1 MPEIVAP
8 PPDGLPPVGP
18 PSVGPPSSVGLLL
31 AAGAGTR
38 MGRPKALVV
47 DEHGPWLTRAV
58 ATLLDGGCDRV
69 VVVLGAGATEARALL
84 AADPRLLPVGSPAAD
99 GVTGASHV
107 DPRLLP
113 VETPAADGVTGAVS
127 TDPRLLGV
135 DGRARVSVVVADDWA
150 DGLAASLRAGL
161 EALSA
166 GDPEE
171 ARLAVIT
178 LVDYPGLPSS
188 AVARLLS
195 PPAADVPLSPAALR
209 QSVFHGRPGHPVVVG
224 RSHWSALAASL
235 TGDRGA
241 GPYLR
246 ARAAEPVDC
255 SDLWDGRDV
264 DAPA

>member
-84 AADPRLLPVGSPAAD
+84 AADPRLL
-99 GVTGASHV
+99 
-107 DPRLLP
+107 
-113 VETPAADGVTGAVS
+113 
-127 TDPRLLGV
+127 GV
-135 DGRARVSVVVADDWA
+135 DGRTRVSVVVADDWA

-161 EALSA
+161 EALAAS
-166 GDPEE
+166 DPEE

-178 LVDYPGLPSS
+178 LVDYPGLPPS

>member
-1 MPEIVAP
+1 MPDAARPTTADARADAP
-8 PPDGLPPVGP
+8 AAT
-18 PSVGPPSSVGLLL
+18 VGLLL

-58 ATLLDGGCDRV
+58 GTLLDGGCDRV

-84 AADPRLLPVGSPAAD
+84 AADPRLL
-99 GVTGASHV
+99 
-107 DPRLLP
+107 
-113 VETPAADGVTGAVS
+113 
-127 TDPRLLGV
+127 GV

-150 DGLAASLRAGL
+150 EGLAASLRAGL
-161 EALSA
+161 QALSA
-166 GDPEE
+166 TDPEE
-171 ARLAVIT
+171 ARLALVT

-195 PPAADVPLSPAALR
+195 PPAVGVPLGPGALR
-209 QSVFHGRPGHPVVVG
+209 RSVFGGRPGHPVVVG
-224 RSHWSALAASL
+224 RSHWSDLAASL

-246 ARAAEPVDC
+246 AHAAEPVDC

>member
-1 MPEIVAP
+1 MPG
-8 PPDGLPPVGP
+8 DD
-18 PSVGPPSSVGLLL
+18 SSTSVGLLL

-47 DEHGPWLTRAV
+47 DERGPWLTRAV
-58 ATLLDGGCDRV
+58 TTLLDGGCDRV

-84 AADPRLLPVGSPAAD
+84 AADPRLLTVETPVPVGATDAPHA
-99 GVTGASHV
+99 
-107 DPRLLP
+107 DPRLP
-113 VETPAADGVTGAVS
+113 P
-127 TDPRLLGV
+127 V
-135 DGRARVSVVVADDWA
+135 DGRARVAVVVADDWA
-150 DGLAASLRAGL
+150 DGLAASLRVGL
-161 EALSA
+161 AALAAS
-166 GDPEE
+166 DPEE
-171 ARLAVIT
+171 ARLALIT
-178 LVDYPGLPSS
+178 LVDYPGLPPS

-195 PPAADVPLSPAALR
+195 SSAADVPLGPAALR

-246 ARAAEPVDC
+246 AHTAEPVDC
-255 SDLWDGRDV
+255 SDLWDGADV

>member
-1 MPEIVAP
+1 MPG
-8 PPDGLPPVGP
+8 DD
-18 PSVGPPSSVGLLL
+18 SSTSVGLLL

-47 DEHGPWLTRAV
+47 DERGPWLTRAV
-58 ATLLDGGCDRV
+58 TTLLDGGCDRV

-84 AADPRLLPVGSPAAD
+84 AADPRLL
-99 GVTGASHV
+99 T
-107 DPRLLP
+107 
-113 VETPAADGVTGAVS
+113 
-127 TDPRLLGV
+127 V
-135 DGRARVSVVVADDWA
+135 DGRARVAVVVADDWA
-150 DGLAASLRAGL
+150 DGLAASLRVGL
-161 EALSA
+161 AALAAS
-166 GDPEE
+166 DPEE
-171 ARLAVIT
+171 ARLALIT
-178 LVDYPGLPSS
+178 LVDYPGLPPS

-195 PPAADVPLSPAALR
+195 SPAADVPLGPGALR

-246 ARAAEPVDC
+246 AHAAEPVDC
-255 SDLWDGRDV
+255 SDLWDGADV

>member
-8 PPDGLPPVGP
+8 P
-18 PSVGPPSSVGLLL
+18 SVGLLL
-31 AAGAGTR
+31 AAGAGMR

-47 DEHGPWLTRAV
+47 DERGPWLTRAV
-58 ATLLDGGCDRV
+58 ATLFDGGCDRV
-69 VVVLGAGATEARALL
+69 LVVLGAGAIEARALL
-84 AADPRLLPVGSPAAD
+84 AADPRLL
-99 GVTGASHV
+99 GVAGQ
-107 DPRLLP
+107 
-113 VETPAADGVTGAVS
+113 
-127 TDPRLLGV
+127 
-135 DGRARVSVVVADDWA
+135 ARVSDVVADDWA
-150 DGLAASLRAGL
+150 DGLSASLRAGL
-161 EALSA
+161 AALAASA
-166 GDPEE
+166 PEE
-171 ARLAVIT
+171 ARLALIT

-195 PPAADVPLSPAALR
+195 PAAADVPLGPGALR
-209 QSVFHGRPGHPVVVG
+209 RSVFHGRPGHPVVVG

-246 ARAAEPVDC
+246 AHAAEPVDC

>member
-1 MPEIVAP
+1 MPG
-8 PPDGLPPVGP
+8 DD
-18 PSVGPPSSVGLLL
+18 SSTSVGLLL

-47 DEHGPWLTRAV
+47 DEHGPGLTRAV
-58 ATLLDGGCDRV
+58 GTLLDGGCDRV

-84 AADPRLLPVGSPAAD
+84 AA
-99 GVTGASHV
+99 
-107 DPRLLP
+107 
-113 VETPAADGVTGAVS
+113 
-127 TDPRLLGV
+127 DPRLLGV

-178 LVDYPGLPSS
+178 LVDYPGLPSP

-195 PPAADVPLSPAALR
+195 PPAADVPLGPGALR

-246 ARAAEPVDC
+246 AHAAEPVDC

>member
-1 MPEIVAP
+1 MPAEIVAP
-8 PPDGLPPVGP
+8 PSEGPPPVDP
-18 PSVGPPSSVGLLL
+18 PPVDPPSSVGLLL

-47 DEHGPWLTRAV
+47 DERGPWLTRAV

-84 AADPRLLPVGSPAAD
+84 AADPRLLPV
-99 GVTGASHV
+99 
-107 DPRLLP
+107 
-113 VETPAADGVTGAVS
+113 ETPAADGMTGAFS
-127 TDPRLLGV
+127 ADPRLLGV
-135 DGRARVSVVVADDWA
+135 DGRARASVVVADDWA

-161 EALSA
+161 QALSA
-166 GDPEE
+166 TDPEE
-171 ARLAVIT
+171 ARLALVT

-195 PPAADVPLSPAALR
+195 PPAADLPLGPGALR

-246 ARAAEPVDC
+246 AHAAEPVDC

>member
-1 MPEIVAP
+1 MPG
-8 PPDGLPPVGP
+8 DD
-18 PSVGPPSSVGLLL
+18 SSTSVGLLL
-31 AAGAGTR
+31 AAGGGTR

-84 AADPRLLPVGSPAAD
+84 AADPRLLPVGTPEADGVTGAVPADPRLPLVETSAAD
-99 GVTGASHV
+99 GVTGALS
-107 DPRLLP
+107 
-113 VETPAADGVTGAVS
+113 A
-127 TDPRLLGV
+127 DPRLLGV

-161 EALSA
+161 KALA
-166 GDPEE
+166 AWNPEE
-171 ARLAVIT
+171 ARLALVT

-195 PPAADVPLSPAALR
+195 PAAADVPLGPAALR
-209 QSVFHGRPGHPVVVG
+209 QAVFPGRPGHPVVVG

-235 TGDRGA
+235 AGDRGA

-246 ARAAEPVDC
+246 AHAAEPVDC

>member
-8 PPDGLPPVGP
+8 PSEGPPPVDP

-47 DEHGPWLTRAV
+47 DERGPWLTRAV

-84 AADPRLLPVGSPAAD
+84 AADPRLLPV
-99 GVTGASHV
+99 
-107 DPRLLP
+107 
-113 VETPAADGVTGAVS
+113 ETPAADGMTGAFS
-127 TDPRLLGV
+127 DDPRLLGV

-161 EALSA
+161 RALSA
-166 GDPEE
+166 TDPEE
-171 ARLAVIT
+171 ARLALVT

-195 PPAADVPLSPAALR
+195 PPAADVPLDPGALR

-246 ARAAEPVDC
+246 AHAAEPVDC

>member
-1 MPEIVAP
+1 MPDAAQPTPADAP
-8 PPDGLPPVGP
+8 VSGGAPART
-18 PSVGPPSSVGLLL
+18 VGLLL

-58 ATLLDGGCDRV
+58 TTLLDGGCDRV
-69 VVVLGAGATEARALL
+69 LVVLGAGADEARALL
-84 AADPRLLPVGSPAAD
+84 ADDPRLLPDGASPTDEATGASPADPRLLEVA
-99 GVTGASHV
+99 GA
-107 DPRLLP
+107 
-113 VETPAADGVTGAVS
+113 
-127 TDPRLLGV
+127 
-135 DGRARVSVVVADDWA
+135 ARVSAVVADDWA
-150 DGLAASLRAGL
+150 DGLAASLRTGL
-161 EALSA
+161 AALAA

-171 ARLAVIT
+171 ARLALVT

-195 PPAADVPLSPAALR
+195 PPAVGVPLGPGALR
-209 QSVFHGRPGHPVVVG
+209 RSVFGGRPGHPVVVG
-224 RSHWSALAASL
+224 RSHWSDLAASL

-246 ARAAEPVDC
+246 AHAAEPVDC

-264 DAPA
+264 DATA

>member
-1 MPEIVAP
+1 
-8 PPDGLPPVGP
+8 
-18 PSVGPPSSVGLLL
+18 
-31 AAGAGTR
+31 

-99 GVTGASHV
+99 GVTGA
-107 DPRLLP
+107 
-113 VETPAADGVTGAVS
+113 VS

-161 EALSA
+161 EALAA

-178 LVDYPGLPSS
+178 LVDYPDLPSS

-195 PPAADVPLSPAALR
+195 PPAADVPLGPAALR

>member
-1 MPEIVAP
+1 MPEIIAP
-8 PPDGLPPVGP
+8 P
-18 PSVGPPSSVGLLL
+18 SVGLLL

-47 DEHGPWLTRAV
+47 DGHGPWLTRAV
-58 ATLLDGGCDRV
+58 ATLLDGGCHRV
-69 VVVLGAGATEARALL
+69 LVVLGAGATEARALL
-84 AADPRLLPVGSPAAD
+84 AADPRLL
-99 GVTGASHV
+99 GV
-107 DPRLLP
+107 
-113 VETPAADGVTGAVS
+113 E
-127 TDPRLLGV
+127 
-135 DGRARVSVVVADDWA
+135 GRARVSAVVADDWA

-161 EALSA
+161 TALA
-166 GDPEE
+166 GSDPEE
-171 ARLAVIT
+171 ARLALIT

-195 PPAADVPLSPAALR
+195 SPAADGPLGPGALR
-209 QSVFHGRPGHPVVVG
+209 RAVFHGRPGHPVVVG

-246 ARAAEPVDC
+246 AHAAEPVDC
-255 SDLWDGRDV
+255 SDLWDGHDV

>member
-1 MPEIVAP
+1 MPETAP
-8 PPDGLPPVGP
+8 PP
-18 PSVGPPSSVGLLL
+18 SVGLLL
-31 AAGAGTR
+31 AAGGGTR

-58 ATLLDGGCDRV
+58 ATLLEGGCDRV
-69 VVVLGAGATEARALL
+69 LVVLGAGATEARALL
-84 AADPRLLPVGSPAAD
+84 AADPRLLPVLTRTPIDVTDASP
-99 GVTGASHV
+99 TG
-107 DPRLLP
+107 PRLL
-113 VETPAADGVTGAVS
+113 A
-127 TDPRLLGV
+127 V
-135 DGRARVSVVVADDWA
+135 DGRSRVSVVVADVWA

-161 EALSA
+161 EALAA

-171 ARLAVIT
+171 ARLALIT
-178 LVDYPGLPSS
+178 LVDYPALPSS

-195 PPAADVPLSPAALR
+195 PAAADVPLGPGALR
-209 QSVFHGRPGHPVVVG
+209 QSVFRGRPGHPVVVG
-224 RSHWSALAASL
+224 RSHWSTLAASL

-246 ARAAEPVDC
+246 AHAAEPVDC

>member
-99 GVTGASHV
+99 GVTGA
-107 DPRLLP
+107 
-113 VETPAADGVTGAVS
+113 VS

-161 EALSA
+161 EALAA

-178 LVDYPGLPSS
+178 LVDYPDLPSS

-195 PPAADVPLSPAALR
+195 PPAADVPLGPAALR

>member
-1 MPEIVAP
+1 MPG
-8 PPDGLPPVGP
+8 DD
-18 PSVGPPSSVGLLL
+18 SSTSVGLLL

-38 MGRPKALVV
+38 MGRPKAHVV

-58 ATLLDGGCDRV
+58 GTLLDGGCDRV
-69 VVVLGAGATEARALL
+69 VVVLGAGATKARALL
-84 AADPRLLPVGSPAAD
+84 AA
-99 GVTGASHV
+99 

-113 VETPAADGVTGAVS
+113 VETPAADGVTGAS
-127 TDPRLLGV
+127 HADPRLLGV

-178 LVDYPGLPSS
+178 LVDYPGLPSP

-195 PPAADVPLSPAALR
+195 PPAADVPLGPGALR
-209 QSVFHGRPGHPVVVG
+209 QSVFRGRPGHPVVVG

-246 ARAAEPVDC
+246 AHAAEPVDC